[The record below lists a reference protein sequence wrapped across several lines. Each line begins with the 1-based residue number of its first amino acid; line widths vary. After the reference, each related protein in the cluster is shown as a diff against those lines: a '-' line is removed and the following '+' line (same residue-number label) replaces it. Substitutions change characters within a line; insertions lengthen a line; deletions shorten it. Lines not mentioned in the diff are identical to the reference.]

1 MTYESIAASESY
13 GKQSLNDQTFF
24 LSRTKSRLDH
34 FLLCGGASRE
44 RTLCPLSGEDS
55 TEYAAH
61 LQTCRPAAFIA
72 AMDLTEAL
80 HADRSALLS
89 LIAKLSFRL
98 GDFTLASGAK
108 SDYYID
114 CRTTT
119 LDAEGGRLSGLVFA
133 ELIRQ
138 HAPEAEAVGGLTMGA
153 DPLVSNTASASAW
166 YALAHTDGKPVHG
179 FLVRKAMKQHGT
191 GRQIEGYVR
200 DGAQVVVVDDVCT
213 TGGST
218 ITAIEAVQA
227 AGMKVAA
234 VLCLVDREQGGRAN
248 IQAGIGQAPF
258 VSVFTAS
265 DVRAEKLKQP
275 S

>member
-1 MTYESIAASESY
+1 MELVTALAA
-13 GKQSLNDQTFF
+13 D
-24 LSRTKSRLDH
+24 R
-34 FLLCGGASRE
+34 
-44 RTLCPLSGEDS
+44 
-55 TEYAAH
+55 
-61 LQTCRPAAFIA
+61 
-72 AMDLTEAL
+72 EAL
-80 HADRSALLS
+80 LT

-138 HAPEAEAVGGLTMGA
+138 HAPQAVAVGGLTMGA
-153 DPLVSNTASASAW
+153 DPLVSNTASATAW
-166 YALAHTDGKPVHG
+166 WRLAHPDVPAVHG
-179 FLVRKAMKQHGT
+179 FLVRKALKTHGT
-191 GRQIEGYVR
+191 GRQIEGYVAE
-200 DGAQVVVVDDVCT
+200 GAEVVVVDDVCT

-227 AGMKVAA
+227 EGMKVAA

-248 IQAGIGQAPF
+248 IEAVIGAAPF

-265 DVRAEKLKQP
+265 DVRAEKLRLIA
-275 S
+275 

>member
-1 MTYESIAASESY
+1 M
-13 GKQSLNDQTFF
+13 
-24 LSRTKSRLDH
+24 KS
-34 FLLCGGASRE
+34 
-44 RTLCPLSGEDS
+44 
-55 TEYAAH
+55 
-61 LQTCRPAAFIA
+61 
-72 AMDLTEAL
+72 MDLTTAL
-80 HADRSALLS
+80 IADRAALLS

-138 HAPEAEAVGGLTMGA
+138 YAPQAVAVGGLTMGA
-153 DPLVSNTASASAW
+153 DPLVSNTASATAW
-166 YALAHTDGKPVHG
+166 WQLAHADIPVVHG
-179 FLVRKAMKQHGT
+179 FLVRKAMKTHGT

-200 DGAQVVVVDDVCT
+200 EGAEVVVVDDVCT

-248 IQAGIGQAPF
+248 IEAAIGSAPF

-265 DVRAEKLKQP
+265 DVRAEKLRQA
-275 S
+275 

>member
-1 MTYESIAASESY
+1 MD
-13 GKQSLNDQTFF
+13 L
-24 LSRTKSRLDH
+24 
-34 FLLCGGASRE
+34 
-44 RTLCPLSGEDS
+44 
-55 TEYAAH
+55 YAA
-61 LQTCRPAAFIA
+61 LQ
-72 AMDLTEAL
+72 
-80 HADRSALLS
+80 ADRSALLS

-119 LDAEGGRLSGLVFA
+119 LDAEGGRLSGLIFA

-138 HAPEAEAVGGLTMGA
+138 HAPHAAAVGGLTMGA

-166 YALAHTDGKPVHG
+166 WRLEHPQAKPVHG
-179 FLVRKAMKQHGT
+179 FLVRKAMKAHGT
-191 GRQIEGYVR
+191 GRQIEGYVQE
-200 DGAQVVVVDDVCT
+200 GAPVVVVDDVCT

-227 AGMKVAA
+227 ARMTVAA
-234 VLCLVDREQGGRAN
+234 VLCLVDREQGGREA
-248 IQAGIGQAPF
+248 IQKAIGDASF

-265 DVRAEKLKQP
+265 DVRTEKLRQG
-275 S
+275 

>member
-1 MTYESIAASESY
+1 M
-13 GKQSLNDQTFF
+13 DF
-24 LSRTKSRLDH
+24 LT
-34 FLLCGGASRE
+34 A
-44 RTLCPLSGEDS
+44 
-55 TEYAAH
+55 
-61 LQTCRPAAFIA
+61 LQ
-72 AMDLTEAL
+72 
-80 HADRSALLS
+80 ADRSALLA
-89 LIAKLSFRL
+89 LIARLSFRL

-138 HAPEAEAVGGLTMGA
+138 HAPQAEAVGGLTMGA
-153 DPLVSNTASASAW
+153 DPLVSNTASATAW
-166 YALAHTDGKPVHG
+166 RQLAHPGAKPVHG
-179 FLVRKAMKQHGT
+179 FLVRKAMKAHGT

-200 DGAQVVVVDDVCT
+200 EGAEVVVVDDVCT

-227 AGMKVAA
+227 AGMRVAA

-248 IQAGIGQAPF
+248 IEAVIGGDPF

-265 DVRAEKLKQP
+265 DVRTEKLRQAR
-275 S
+275 

>member
-1 MTYESIAASESY
+1 
-13 GKQSLNDQTFF
+13 
-24 LSRTKSRLDH
+24 
-34 FLLCGGASRE
+34 
-44 RTLCPLSGEDS
+44 
-55 TEYAAH
+55 
-61 LQTCRPAAFIA
+61 
-72 AMDLTEAL
+72 MDLTTAL
-80 HADRSALLS
+80 IADRAALLS

-138 HAPEAEAVGGLTMGA
+138 HAPHAVAVGGLTMGA
-153 DPLVSNTASASAW
+153 DPLVSNTASATAW
-166 YALAHTDGKPVHG
+166 WQLTHTETPAVHG
-179 FLVRKAMKQHGT
+179 FLVRKALKAHGT

-200 DGAQVVVVDDVCT
+200 EGAEVVVVDDVCT

-248 IQAGIGQAPF
+248 IEAVIGSAPF

-265 DVRAEKLKQP
+265 DVRAEKLRQA
-275 S
+275 

>member
-1 MTYESIAASESY
+1 
-13 GKQSLNDQTFF
+13 
-24 LSRTKSRLDH
+24 
-34 FLLCGGASRE
+34 
-44 RTLCPLSGEDS
+44 
-55 TEYAAH
+55 
-61 LQTCRPAAFIA
+61 
-72 AMDLTEAL
+72 MDLSTAL
-80 HADRSALLS
+80 TADRAKLLS
-89 LIAKLSFRL
+89 LIAELSFRL

-138 HAPEAEAVGGLTMGA
+138 HAPGAVAVGGLTMGA

-166 YALAHTDGKPVHG
+166 YALDHADAKPVHG
-179 FLVRKAMKQHGT
+179 FLVRKALKQHGT

-200 DGAQVVVVDDVCT
+200 EGASVVVVDDVCT

-218 ITAIEAVQA
+218 ITAIEAVKA
-227 AGMKVAA
+227 AGMTVAA
-234 VLCLVDREQGGRAN
+234 VLCLVDREQGGRTN
-248 IQAGIGQAPF
+248 IEAAIGDAPF

-265 DVRAEKLKQP
+265 DVRAEKLRQ

>member
-1 MTYESIAASESY
+1 
-13 GKQSLNDQTFF
+13 
-24 LSRTKSRLDH
+24 
-34 FLLCGGASRE
+34 
-44 RTLCPLSGEDS
+44 
-55 TEYAAH
+55 
-61 LQTCRPAAFIA
+61 
-72 AMDLTEAL
+72 MDLVTAL
-80 HADRSALLS
+80 AADRAALLS
-89 LIAKLSFRL
+89 LIARLSFRL
-98 GDFTLASGAK
+98 GDFTLASGVK

-138 HAPEAEAVGGLTMGA
+138 HAPQAVAVGGLTMGA
-153 DPLVSNTASASAW
+153 DPLVSNTASATAW
-166 YALAHTDGKPVHG
+166 WQLAHPETPAVQG
-179 FLVRKAMKQHGT
+179 FLVRKALKTHGT

-200 DGAQVVVVDDVCT
+200 EGVEIVVVDDVCT

-248 IQAGIGQAPF
+248 IEAVTGSAPF
-258 VSVFTAS
+258 ISVFTAT
-265 DVRAEKLKQP
+265 DVRAEKLRQ

>member
-1 MTYESIAASESY
+1 
-13 GKQSLNDQTFF
+13 
-24 LSRTKSRLDH
+24 
-34 FLLCGGASRE
+34 
-44 RTLCPLSGEDS
+44 
-55 TEYAAH
+55 
-61 LQTCRPAAFIA
+61 
-72 AMDLTEAL
+72 MDLSTTL
-80 HADRSALLS
+80 QADRSALLA
-89 LIAKLSFRL
+89 LIAKLSFRI

-138 HAPEAEAVGGLTMGA
+138 HAPLAEAVGGLTMGA
-153 DPLVSNTASASAW
+153 DPLVSNTASATAW
-166 YALAHTDGKPVHG
+166 WQFAHPEATLVHG
-179 FLVRKAMKQHGT
+179 FLVRKALKAHGT
-191 GRQIEGYVR
+191 GRQIEGYMR
-200 DGAQVVVVDDVCT
+200 EGAEVVVVDDVCT

-218 ITAIEAVQA
+218 IMAIEAVQT

-248 IQAGIGQAPF
+248 IEAAIGGASF

-265 DVRAEKLKQP
+265 EVREEKLRQ

>member
-1 MTYESIAASESY
+1 MELTAA
-13 GKQSLNDQTFF
+13 
-24 LSRTKSRLDH
+24 
-34 FLLCGGASRE
+34 
-44 RTLCPLSGEDS
+44 
-55 TEYAAH
+55 
-61 LQTCRPAAFIA
+61 
-72 AMDLTEAL
+72 LT
-80 HADRSALLS
+80 ADRAALLA

-138 HAPEAEAVGGLTMGA
+138 HAPHAVAVGGLTMGA
-153 DPLVSNTASASAW
+153 DPLVSNTASATAW
-166 YALAHTDGKPVHG
+166 WQLAHPEAAAVHG
-179 FLVRKAMKQHGT
+179 FLVRKALKTHGT

-200 DGAQVVVVDDVCT
+200 EGAEVVVVDDVCT

-248 IQAGIGQAPF
+248 IEAVIGSAPF

-265 DVRAEKLKQP
+265 DVRAEKLRQG
-275 S
+275 